1 MASRRGLVYGA
12 AMSRTAL
19 ITGGARGIGWGIAQA
34 LLADGFH
41 VTVTGLTADE
51 VAAVPAQDNVT
62 AVVLDVTDN
71 AQVEAL
77 VARFSR
83 LDALVNCAGMILRD
97 GQEFT
102 IAGFQKVIDV
112 NLTGAMRLCVAARP
126 LLAQS
131 RGAIVNIASV
141 WSFFGGPLT
150 PAYTASKGGVVNLT
164 RSLGIEY
171 AARGIRVN
179 AVCPGFVMTPM
190 IEAGISDELL
200 PQIVALHP
208 IGRIARPEEIAAPV
222 LFLASD
228 EASFV
233 TGASIPVDGGYTA
246 Q

>member
-1 MASRRGLVYGA
+1 MTGRFSGRSVLVTGGGSGIGA
-12 AMSRTAL
+12 A
-19 ITGGARGIGWGIAQA
+19 
-34 LLADGFH
+34 
-41 VTVTGLTADE
+41 
-51 VAAVPAQDNVT
+51 
-62 AVVLDVTDN
+62 
-71 AQVEAL
+71 
-77 VARFSR
+77 
-83 LDALVNCAGMILRD
+83 
-97 GQEFT
+97 
-102 IAGFQKVIDV
+102 
-112 NLTGAMRLCVAARP
+112 CVAAFRAEGARVASADLRAP
-126 LLAQS
+126 LSNAGDGTIHLSGDVSDAAVAAALVDEAASRLGGLDILVNSAGIGALEPSENVSADAWRRTLAVNLDGTFYMAQAAIRYMLTAGS
-131 RGAIVNIASV
+131 GAIVNIASIHGHV
-141 WSFFGGPLT
+141 GFAGHA
-150 PAYTASKGGVVNLT
+150 AYTASKGGVVNLT